1 MVMVTLKST
10 IEDKIMNEMQTKII
24 DLQVKREAFS
34 QLLPRCMSV
43 GDFNSSRLDDIDR
56 VKKLSV
62 LEHARVVY
70 LPNGIVGDVAIVT
83 ANHDDLLFVLHV
95 LTSNDVKYAVYFL
108 GNFEAGFEPNA
119 EGML

>member
-1 MVMVTLKST
+1 MVTIKST

-95 LTSNDVKYAVYFL
+95 LTSNDVKYAVYFI